1 LPATAPATV
10 MLPPL
15 VEALLSESVVSLLFG
30 VPPVWAEEPPGEDL
44 ASVVMVR
51 SDVAPR
57 LIALPST
64 VASEIEPVVSPVI
77 TDTATAAP
85 AVLATFASAVVV
97 AWSLL
102 LAVSVAGPV
111 ALTVADSEPWGAARR
126 PWGG

>member
-1 LPATAPATV
+1 MSVLTATAPATV

-15 VEALLSESVVSLLFG
+15 VDALLPDSAVSLAL
-30 VPPVWAEEPPGEDL
+30 VPPPDEEPPGEDL
-44 ASVVMVR
+44 ARVVIVR

-57 LIALPST
+57 LTALPST
-64 VASEIEPVVSPVI
+64 VAWEIEPVVSPVI

-102 LAVSVAGPV
+102 LAVSVAVPV
-111 ALTVADSEPWGAARR
+111 ALTVAESDTLSVAPL
-126 PWGG
+126 P